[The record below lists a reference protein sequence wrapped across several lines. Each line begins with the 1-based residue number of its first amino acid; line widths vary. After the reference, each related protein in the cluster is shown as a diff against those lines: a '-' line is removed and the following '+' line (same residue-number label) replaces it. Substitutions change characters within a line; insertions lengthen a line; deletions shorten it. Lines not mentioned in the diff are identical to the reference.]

1 MKKGLLKKLFATI
14 LVGAMAISM
23 VACGGEDAEKKDML
37 TQIKE
42 SGKFTVGMSIDYA
55 PYEFF
60 VMENGEK
67 KQVGMDVD
75 LIAEIAKDMGV
86 TYEIKEMDFDT
97 ICESVANGVINMGV
111 SGLSPEP
118 ERMEL
123 VDFSDIYFEAEQGI
137 LISKKNADKI
147 KSIDDLKGMK
157 VGAQTGSIQASIA
170 NEIEGAKVTLLKD
183 VPTLVQTLKRGDLDA
198 LIVELPVADIQAIVN
213 DDLAVAE
220 EKIQDNSG
228 GGSAVGLPKEQ
239 YALKEQINKTIKRLK
254 DEGKIQ
260 EFYENGV
267 KLSKNEVVE

>member
-1 MKKGLLKKLFATI
+1 
-14 LVGAMAISM
+14 
-23 VACGGEDAEKKDML
+23 
-37 TQIKE
+37 
-42 SGKFTVGMSIDYA
+42 
-55 PYEFF
+55 
-60 VMENGEK
+60 
-67 KQVGMDVD
+67 
-75 LIAEIAKDMGV
+75 
-86 TYEIKEMDFDT
+86 
-97 ICESVANGVINMGV
+97 
-111 SGLSPEP
+111 
-118 ERMEL
+118 
-123 VDFSDIYFEAEQGI
+123 
-137 LISKKNADKI
+137 
-147 KSIDDLKGMK
+147 MK

>member
-1 MKKGLLKKLFATI
+1 
-14 LVGAMAISM
+14 
-23 VACGGEDAEKKDML
+23 
-37 TQIKE
+37 
-42 SGKFTVGMSIDYA
+42 
-55 PYEFF
+55 
-60 VMENGEK
+60 
-67 KQVGMDVD
+67 
-75 LIAEIAKDMGV
+75 
-86 TYEIKEMDFDT
+86 
-97 ICESVANGVINMGV
+97 MGV

-228 GGSAVGLPKEQ
+228 GGSAVGIPKEQ
-239 YALKEQINKTIKRLK
+239 DALKEQINKTIKRLK